1 MNSWEEEINAK
12 YGQGRWKPVIVLK
25 GHYSQEEIV
34 ALYRLADVMVIS
46 ALHDGM
52 NLVAKEYVASQVND
66 EGALLLSPFTGAAHE
81 LTGAYS
87 INPYNPEETADVIFQ
102 ALEGP
107 PEHKAA
113 RMAAMRSWVQEHN
126 IFQWS
131 AHFLQ
136 ALVELSQ

>member
-1 MNSWEEEINAK
+1 
-12 YGQGRWKPVIVLK
+12 
-25 GHYSQEEIV
+25 
-34 ALYRLADVMVIS
+34 MVIS

-66 EGALLLSPFTGAAHE
+66 EGALLLSPFTGAAQE

-102 ALEGP
+102 ALEDP
-107 PEHKAA
+107 PEEKSA
-113 RMAAMRSWVQEHN
+113 RMAAMRAWVREHN

-131 AHFLQ
+131 ARFLQ
-136 ALVELSQ
+136 ALMELSKGD